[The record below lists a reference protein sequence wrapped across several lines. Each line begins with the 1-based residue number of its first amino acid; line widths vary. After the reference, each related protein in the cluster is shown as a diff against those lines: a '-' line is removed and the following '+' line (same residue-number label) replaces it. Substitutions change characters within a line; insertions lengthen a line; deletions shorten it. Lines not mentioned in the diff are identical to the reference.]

1 MKKKLS
7 ITLSEE
13 LLEKLDALEGANTS
27 AKIEQ
32 VLAEYF
38 KGEVNSSE
46 LKLMSMEKGLITI
59 KSALLGLSASLNART
74 FELPDKTRK
83 WWEFWK

>member
-13 LLEKLDALEGANTS
+13 LLEKLDTLDGANTS

-32 VLAEYF
+32 VLTEYF
-38 KGEVNSSE
+38 KRDIDSSE
-46 LKLMSMEKGLITI
+46 IKLTNIEKDLMTI
-59 KSALLGLSASLNART
+59 KVALVGLSTTLNTRT
-74 FELPDKTRK
+74 FELPDKTKK